1 MSDKPTPE
9 QLFQKWLT
17 ELKEETKNYN
27 KLVGKGVEKRTL
39 DKKVRKQQYQK
50 WREAHID
57 AWDLI
62 PKEISN
68 AGVTKESN
76 PDLFNVLDKVANK
89 KKITRAEVVKV
100 FGGEKKVRETSAVKT
115 ALKGLGFLDTDEGV
129 MLAPKGLENIE
140 VGPTE
145 EYLSKIGKKD
155 YNLFGPK
162 EKAQIEDGYRRFK
175 NNIQPAPASVAP
187 TPAPAP
193 APEPEK
199 TDDDM
204 IAEKLD
210 KIKKGDDGKWFDENG
225 DTVSVAQVEGLVN
238 GLSADS
244 PLRTV
249 WAEKLSDTPA
259 PAPKL
264 RGKDKRK
271 GGPITRSQSG
281 TATATATS
289 TTDAPPDATATA
301 APAAPADAEDEAPA
315 EPEQPPT
322 VDVVPPPTVPAGPAE
337 FTQDLPPVINIPDEG
352 PTTLP
357 AELRQEYIQE
367 GDRSAPADLQTGMG
381 GIGETIAQLNDK
393 EQRDVMKMKLPEIKK
408 RIEALHIAYD
418 SLIPEF
424 RANPHTKAKNDAL
437 RTKDIK
443 VARTHLIKM
452 LQRVQAYYDANTALK
467 VGVIVPANVLMRQ
480 MFENQAMM
488 QNPMMLQQQQQPMLQ
503 QEQQQTIEDEGGDAG
518 EDQRRRLMDFQTFLQ
533 NPTVLTL
540 SDRIMG
546 QLAQMGQKQLDSALK
561 NAQTG
566 VKESIMKKVAGY
578 SGGSSTD
585 PPIGRSM
592 SFSEFQKSP
601 RKGKGRAANNQEL
614 IQYIYTKHGDNL
626 PQEEIEGFVNFTN
639 EAELRNNLGLAYK
652 LYSQGVKN
660 KDIEYLMDAKTV
672 INRQTGAT
680 FKIDT
685 ANVQNVDK
693 QINLVFNTPR
703 QYRAAGTGGGGSGG
717 IPMGAGA
724 GMGMGGGPMGGMPM
738 GASTVNQNVKPH
750 AGDTLH
756 VKGDKFG
763 HAMSVSTYYRNSGM
777 EAFQRRGV
785 ARHSI
790 TPQPER
796 RTRFNIVKDPRPL
809 PNVPAPAIGVLNNRA
824 RGKPTGFKI
833 KT

>member
-1 MSDKPTPE
+1 MSDDTPE

-17 ELKEETKNYN
+17 NVKTETQNYN
-27 KLVGKGVEKRTL
+27 KLVGKGGATRTSA
-39 DKKVRKQQYQK
+39 KKVRKQQYLK

-57 AWDLI
+57 AWGTI
-62 PKEISN
+62 PKEMMR

-89 KKITRAEVVKV
+89 KKITRAEVVAV
-100 FGGEKKVRETSAVKT
+100 FGGEKKAKSISAVKT
-115 ALKGLGFLDTDEGV
+115 ALSALGFREMEEGEIDEGV
-129 MLAPKGLENIE
+129 MLAPKGLENID
-140 VGPTE
+140 VGSTDG
-145 EYLSKIGKKD
+145 YTNKIGKPD
-155 YNLFGPK
+155 YNMFGPK
-162 EKAQIEDGYRRFK
+162 ETAQIEDAYKRFK
-175 NNIQPAPASVAP
+175 NNIQPAPATVAP

-281 TATATATS
+281 GMPTATATG
-289 TTDAPPDATATA
+289 TTDAPPDATATS
-301 APAAPADAEDEAPA
+301 APVPPPAD

-337 FTQDLPPVINIPDEG
+337 FTQDLPPVVNAPTEG

-357 AELRQEYIQE
+357 AGLRQEFIQE

-424 RANPHTKAKNDAL
+424 KANPHTKAKNDAL

-443 VARTHLIKM
+443 VARKHLIKM

-467 VGVIVPANVLMRQ
+467 VGVIVPANILMRQ
-480 MFENQAMM
+480 LFENKAMMNTIVDPNAPTVPQGAGMSFGSTAERGEYIFNMEAKLFTETYNLTSEEAKDIAKKQAMGWTFDRDTM
-488 QNPMMLQQQQQPMLQ
+488 KLSPPQGTSGDP
-503 QEQQQTIEDEGGDAG
+503 IELTFRTSESGDDG

-533 NPTVLTL
+533 NPTVQTL

-561 NAQTG
+561 NAQKG
-566 VKESIMKKVAGY
+566 VKESIMKRLEGY
-578 SGGSSTD
+578 TGGSSTD
-585 PPIGRSM
+585 PP
-592 SFSEFQKSP
+592 
-601 RKGKGRAANNQEL
+601 
-614 IQYIYTKHGDNL
+614 TD
-626 PQEEIEGFVNFTN
+626 
-639 EAELRNNLGLAYK
+639 
-652 LYSQGVKN
+652 
-660 KDIEYLMDAKTV
+660 
-672 INRQTGAT
+672 
-680 FKIDT
+680 
-685 ANVQNVDK
+685 
-693 QINLVFNTPR
+693 
-703 QYRAAGTGGGGSGG
+703 AGTGGGGSGG
-717 IPMGAGA
+717 TA

-790 TPQPER
+790 TPQPEK

-809 PNVPAPAIGVLNNRA
+809 PNVPAPAIGVLNNRS

-833 KT
+833 RT